1 MVFVRPGLRS
11 FGVHWPP
18 WILQGK
24 HKEMLETFGERLVD
38 FFVEQQAPLV
48 ADLVKIKEDYR
59 CARSVENYCRS
70 TYHDRD
76 HTHCVFL
83 RALFLSKHVH
93 CGPST
98 V

>member
-1 MVFVRPGLRS
+1 MVIVRPGLRS

-18 WILQGK
+18 WTLQGK

-70 TYHDRD
+70 ITTVTT
-76 HTHCVFL
+76 HTVFFCAL
-83 RALFLSKHVH
+83 CSCQSMSTAARAL
-93 CGPST
+93 CE
-98 V
+98 